1 MIPAR
6 PVRPAAAAT
15 CGPNM
20 RFFPLCLACACLA
33 GAPAAGATPP
43 PLRVGMIGLDTSHA
57 PAFTKL
63 LNDPAAPEELA
74 GCPVVVATPQGSP
87 DIAASAAR
95 VEKFTQ
101 EVRDLGVEIV
111 DTVDA
116 LVAKCDVVLL
126 ESVDGRVHLEQAL
139 PVLRA
144 GKPVFIDKPLAASLV
159 DAVAIVEVARQR
171 KVLLFSASGLRFSPG
186 VQAVRHGAQ
195 TGIGP
200 VRHAETTGP
209 CAHER
214 THPDLFWYGIHGIEA
229 LFTVMG
235 PECAAVRRTQATA
248 TVDEVE
254 GRWSGGRTG
263 LFRGDVTGK
272 AAFGGFARGEEG
284 ERQLG
289 EFGGYRP
296 LVVEIVKFFRT
307 RKPPID
313 PQETLAIM
321 AFMEAADESKRRDG
335 AEVDLAGVLDQA
347 RRDAAARLAALG
359 E

>member
-1 MIPAR
+1 
-6 PVRPAAAAT
+6 
-15 CGPNM
+15 M
-20 RFFPLCLACACLA
+20 RFFTLCLAASCLA
-33 GAPAAGATPP
+33 GSAAARGAE

-74 GCPVVVATPQGSP
+74 GCRVVVATPQGSP
-87 DIAASAAR
+87 DLQASAAR
-95 VEKFTQ
+95 VERFTQ
-101 EVRDLGVEIV
+101 EVGDLGVEIV
-111 DTVDA
+111 DTIDE

-159 DAVAIVEVARQR
+159 DAVAIVEVAQRR
-171 KVLLFSASGLRFSPG
+171 KVPLFSSSALRFSPG
-186 VQAVRHGAQ
+186 VQALRHGTQ
-195 TGIGP
+195 TAIGAA
-200 VRHAETTGP
+200 RHAETTGP
-209 CAHER
+209 CAHEP

-235 PECAAVRRTQATA
+235 PECVAVRRTQASA
-248 TVDEVE
+248 TTDEVE

-272 AAFGGFARGEEG
+272 AAFGGVVTGPQG
-284 ERQLG
+284 ERRLG

-296 LVVEIVKFFRT
+296 LVVEIVKFFRSGT
-307 RKPPID
+307 PPVD

-321 AFMEAADESKRRDG
+321 AFMAAADESKRRGG
-335 AEVDLAGVLDQA
+335 AEVDLTAVLDQA

>member
-1 MIPAR
+1 
-6 PVRPAAAAT
+6 
-15 CGPNM
+15 M
-20 RFFPLCLACACLA
+20 RFFTLYLALLCLA
-33 GAPAAGATPP
+33 GPPAARAAE

-63 LNDPAAPEELA
+63 LNDPAAPEELS

-159 DAVAIVEVARQR
+159 DAVAIVEVSQRR
-171 KVLLFSASGLRFSPG
+171 KVPLFSSSALRFSPG

-195 TGIGP
+195 AGIGP
-200 VRHAETTGP
+200 VRHAESTGP
-209 CAHER
+209 CAHEP

-235 PECAAVRRTQATA
+235 PECAAVRRTQASA
-248 TVDEVE
+248 TIDEVQ
-254 GRWSGGRTG
+254 GRWSDGRTG

-272 AAFGGFARGEEG
+272 AAFGGIVTGEQG
-284 ERQLG
+284 DRQLG
-289 EFGGYRP
+289 EFRGYRP

-307 RKPPID
+307 GTPPVD
-313 PQETLAIM
+313 PRETLAIM
-321 AFMEAADESKRRDG
+321 AFMEAADESKRRGG

-347 RRDAAARLAALG
+347 RRAAAARLATLG

>member
-1 MIPAR
+1 
-6 PVRPAAAAT
+6 
-15 CGPNM
+15 M
-20 RFFPLCLACACLA
+20 RFLLLCIACIGLA
-33 GAPAAGATPP
+33 GMPAAPAADA

-74 GCPVVVATPQGSP
+74 GCRVVVASPQGSP
-87 DIAASAAR
+87 DLGASAAR
-95 VEKFTQ
+95 VETFTQ
-101 EVRDLGVEIV
+101 EVRDLGVAIV
-111 DTVDA
+111 ETVDDV
-116 LVAKCDVVLL
+116 VAKCDVVLL

-144 GKPVFIDKPLAASLV
+144 GRPVFIDKPLAASLV
-159 DAVAIVEVARQR
+159 DAVAIVEAARRR
-171 KVLLFSASGLRFSPG
+171 KVPLFSASALRFSPG
-186 VQAVRHGAQ
+186 VRALRHGVT

-209 CAHER
+209 CGHDP

-235 PECAAVRRTQATA
+235 PECAAVRRTQASA
-248 TVDEVE
+248 TIDEVQ
-254 GRWSGGRTG
+254 GRWAGGRTG
-263 LFRGDVTGK
+263 IFRGDVTGK
-272 AAFGGFARGEEG
+272 AAFGGVVTGPQG

-307 RKPPID
+307 GRPPVD
-313 PQETLAIM
+313 PEETLAIM
-321 AFMEAADESKRRDG
+321 AFMTAADESKRLAG
-335 AEVDLAGVLDQA
+335 AEVDVAATLAAA
-347 RRDAAARLAALG
+347 RRDAAARLRALG

>member
-1 MIPAR
+1 
-6 PVRPAAAAT
+6 
-15 CGPNM
+15 M
-20 RFFPLCLACACLA
+20 RFFPLCLAFACLT
-33 GAPAAGATPP
+33 GAPAARAAAP

-87 DIAASAAR
+87 DLQASAAR
-95 VEKFTQ
+95 VGKFTQ

-159 DAVAIVEVARQR
+159 DAVAIVEVAQRR
-171 KVLLFSASGLRFSPG
+171 KVPLFSSSALRFSPG
-186 VQAVRHGAQ
+186 VQAMRHGAQ
-195 TGIGP
+195 AGIGP

-209 CAHER
+209 CAHEP

-235 PECAAVRRTQATA
+235 PECTVVRRTQATA
-248 TVDEVE
+248 TADEVQA
-254 GRWSGGRTG
+254 RWSGGRTG

-272 AAFGGFARGEEG
+272 AAFGGVVTGPQG
-284 ERQLG
+284 ERRLG

-296 LVVEIVKFFRT
+296 LVVEIVKFFRSGT
-307 RKPPID
+307 PPVD

-321 AFMEAADESKRRDG
+321 AFMAAADESKHRDG
-335 AEVDLAGVLDQA
+335 AEVELAGVLDQA